1 MIFGAQIML
10 ELDDFMGLS
19 NREKPPQSSRS
30 LKLTILDEEELEE
43 LGLSASGHQKDTIQG
58 LDQKAFVG
66 IR

>member
-30 LKLTILDEEELEE
+30 LKLTILEEELEE